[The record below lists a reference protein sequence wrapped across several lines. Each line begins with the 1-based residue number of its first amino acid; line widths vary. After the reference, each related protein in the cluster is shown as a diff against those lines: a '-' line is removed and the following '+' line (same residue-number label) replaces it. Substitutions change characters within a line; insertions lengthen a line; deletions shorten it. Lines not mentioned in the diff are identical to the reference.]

1 MAPQTLELARRE
13 LEHKTPREALDIAP
27 YSPVKGFCFHLI
39 QLRQVRIQHYLLPPN
54 QQDSP
59 LNAFRRDRQTLRCRF
74 VTSSSS
80 LLP

>member
-1 MAPQTLELARRE
+1 
-13 LEHKTPREALDIAP
+13 
-27 YSPVKGFCFHLI
+27 
-39 QLRQVRIQHYLLPPN
+39 LPPN

-59 LNAFRRDRQTLRCRF
+59 LNAFRRDRQTLRCQF